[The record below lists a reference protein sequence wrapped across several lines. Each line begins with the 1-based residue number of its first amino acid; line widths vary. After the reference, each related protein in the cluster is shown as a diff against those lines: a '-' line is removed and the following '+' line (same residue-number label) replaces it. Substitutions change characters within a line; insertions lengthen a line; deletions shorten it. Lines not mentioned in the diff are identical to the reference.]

1 MKGSEKGSYP
11 FFSSAQ
17 AKKGYDP
24 FSEDAR
30 TALDRAGLSRRT
42 FIKGAG
48 ALVVGF
54 SVARLTG
61 GLGSAPGSAL
71 AQRLDGAGSS
81 QLDSWIAI
89 AADGSVTAYT
99 GKCEM
104 GHGLYTAQMQLIA
117 EELMVPLNRVK
128 LIQCDT
134 AVTPD
139 QGTTSGAQSHP
150 TNFNR
155 GNLALAG
162 ATAREALLQRASS
175 RLGVP
180 VDQLAVSDG
189 VVSVR
194 TDASKKIGYGEL
206 VGGQTF
212 AMPLNPAAR
221 RRHPSEWTVL
231 GTAVKRVEF
240 PDMVT
245 GRFEYVHN
253 VRVPGMLHGRVV
265 RPPAVGATLVGVD
278 ESSVSGM
285 PGLVKVVVKKN
296 FVGVVAEK
304 PWQAMQA
311 AGKLKATWTAGR
323 GLPRQQGFHDY
334 LRNQKPTR
342 DTFLVNTKD
351 VDETIARAAK
361 VVKATY
367 LHPYQMHGS
376 IGSSCA
382 VADVQ
387 SDQATIWSASQ
398 AVHPLKNS
406 TATVL
411 GLRPESVRVIFKMG
425 AGCYGCNGADTVSYD
440 AALLSQAVGKPVRVQ
455 LTRKDEMAWGENYG
469 VAFVIDQ
476 RVGLDANGTIVA
488 WDHEAWSPTLGGRP
502 GPNNPGNVITGFLA
516 GFEPAPFTPRSPAPE
531 PTGFANNSN
540 AAPSYVTGCVGA
552 RCGGTG
558 KVASQ
563 RVLTHNVR
571 SSFFTGP
578 LRSPDRLQN
587 TFAHESFM
595 DEIAASVKADPV
607 EYRLRH
613 LGDSRLIDVVKA
625 AANAAKWETRPSP
638 RPNVR
643 RGGIASG
650 RGMSCVL
657 YEGDNGYCAMVAEV
671 DVHQDTG
678 RVTVKRLVIAND
690 CGPISNP
697 DGLKNQLE
705 GGALQGIS
713 RALLEEVTWDDQK
726 VTSVDWR
733 TYRPLYLGA
742 DVPAIETVLLNRPD
756 ASAMG
761 AGETAV
767 TVAAGA
773 IGNAIFDATG
783 VRIRQVPF
791 TPERVKAALQNQ

>member
-1 MKGSEKGSYP
+1 MKG
-11 FFSSAQ
+11 F
-17 AKKGYDP
+17 KKGDDP
-24 FSEDAR
+24 FSSDAR
-30 TALDRAGLSRRT
+30 AALDRAGLSRRT
-42 FIKGAG
+42 FIKGSG

-54 SVARLTG
+54 SVARLTD
-61 GLGSAPGSAL
+61 GLGIAPGPAL
-71 AQRLDGAGSS
+71 AQRLDGAGSN

-89 AADGSVTAYT
+89 AADGRVTAYT
-99 GKCEM
+99 GKCEL

-117 EELMVPLNRVK
+117 EELAVPLTRVT

-134 AVTPD
+134 ALTPD

-150 TNFNR
+150 TNFNQ

-162 ATAREALLQRASS
+162 ATAREALLQRASA

-180 VDQLAVSDG
+180 IDQL
-189 VVSVR
+189 VVSGGVISVK
-194 TDASKKIGYGEL
+194 TDAAKNVGYGEL
-206 VGGQTF
+206 VGGKPF
-212 AMPLNPAAR
+212 AVPLNPAAT
-221 RRHPSEWTVL
+221 RRHPREWTVL

-240 PDMVT
+240 PEMVT

-265 RPPAVGATLVGVD
+265 RPPAVGATLVSVD

-304 PWQAMQA
+304 PWQAIQA
-311 AGKLKATWTAGR
+311 AARLKATWTPGS
-323 GLPRQQGFHDY
+323 GLPGQPGFHDY
-334 LRNQKPTR
+334 LRHQKPTR
-342 DTFLVNTKD
+342 DTFQVNSKD
-351 VDETIARAAK
+351 VDDTIARATK

-367 LHPYQMHGS
+367 LYPYQMHGS

-387 SDQATIWSASQ
+387 RDKATIWSASQ

-406 TATVL
+406 AAQIL
-411 GLRPESVRVIFKMG
+411 GVRPDTVRVIFRMG
-425 AGCYGCNGADTVSYD
+425 AGCYGINGADTVSYD

-455 LTRKDEMAWGENYG
+455 LTRKDEMAWENYG
-469 VAFVIDQ
+469 FAFVIDQ
-476 RVGLDANGTIVA
+476 RVGLNADGTIVA
-488 WDHEAWSPTLGGRP
+488 WDQEAWSPTLGGRP
-502 GPNNPGNVITGFLA
+502 GANNPGNVVTGFLT
-516 GFEPAPFTPRSPAPE
+516 GFEPAAFTPRSPAPD

-540 AAPSYVTGCVGA
+540 AVPPYVSGCAGG

-558 KVASQ
+558 TVASE
-563 RVLTHNVR
+563 RVLTHNVK
-571 SSFFTGP
+571 SAFFTGP
-578 LRSPDRLQN
+578 LRSPERLQN

-595 DEIAASVKADPV
+595 DEIAALVKADAV
-607 EYRLRH
+607 QYRLRH
-613 LGDSRLIDVVKA
+613 LSDARLIDVVKA

-643 RGGIASG
+643 RSGVASG

-671 DVHQDTG
+671 DVNQDTG

-705 GGALQGIS
+705 GGALQGMS

-742 DVPAIETVLLNRPD
+742 DVPAIETVLINRPD
-756 ASAMG
+756 AAAMG

-783 VRIRQVPF
+783 ARVRQAPF
-791 TPERVKAALQNQ
+791 TPERVKAALQNP